1 MKQYCIRAAKYALQ
15 LVIIFFAIFFLM
27 NLFSSQKL
35 SLEQF
40 FSHRGAL
47 MGVAILAFSL
57 LYPFFGYTKKRLT
70 FSAADK
76 VAEVEK
82 IMTMCGFIRT
92 SGDARNMEF
101 RAATQSKRWMLM
113 FEDRIIV
120 RTDMDGVSE
129 IEGIRKEVVKAYFR
143 MGTYIG

>member
-1 MKQYCIRAAKYALQ
+1 MKQYFIRAAKYALQ
-15 LVIIFFAIFFLM
+15 LIILFFAIFFLM

-113 FEDRIIV
+113 FEDRIVV

>member
-113 FEDRIIV
+113 FEDRIVV

>member
-1 MKQYCIRAAKYALQ
+1 
-15 LVIIFFAIFFLM
+15 
-27 NLFSSQKL
+27 
-35 SLEQF
+35 
-40 FSHRGAL
+40 

-113 FEDRIIV
+113 FEDRIVV